1 MAIMTT
7 TLITGA
13 NKGLGK
19 ETARQLLALGHTV
32 YIGARDSSRGH
43 QAAEE
48 LGARFIQLD
57 VTDDDSV
64 QAAAAALRDEVGSL
78 DVLVNN
84 AGIPGNRKTVAE
96 TTADDLLT
104 VYQVNVF
111 GAVRVTHLM
120 LPMLD
125 AAPAPTIVN
134 VSSGLGSLAVTTNPD
149 RLESSFVLLA
159 YPSSKTAL
167 NMVTTQYAKALPRFR
182 QRGRSWLQRHRP
194 QRPPRF
200 SDR

>member
-1 MAIMTT
+1 MAPGQRLRMAIMTT
-7 TLITGA
+7 ILITGA

-19 ETARQLLALGHTV
+19 ETARQLLGLGHTV
-32 YIGARDSSRGH
+32 YVGARDISRGRET
-43 QAAEE
+43 AEE

-64 QAAAAALRDEVGSL
+64 RAAAAALQYEIGSL

-84 AGIPGNRKTVAE
+84 AGIPGNRKTVPE
-96 TTADDLLT
+96 TTADDLLA
-104 VYQVNVF
+104 VYRVNVF
-111 GAVRVTHLM
+111 GAVRVTHAM
-120 LPMLD
+120 LAVLE

-159 YPSSKTAL
+159 YPS
-167 NMVTTQYAKALPRFR
+167 P
-182 QRGRSWLQRHRP
+182 
-194 QRPPRF
+194 RPP
-200 SDR
+200 ST